1 MHGGFKFVFGQVA
14 CPNDD
19 DLPAGVHQFVVVP
32 FIPGSIPFYLV
43 LPEGRVGF
51 RQNKLLASFI
61 NKEFYVYSAN
71 SRGVLTPHTIHWM
84 LFRYACSA
92 SSETSVDKD
101 CRSVLAHN
109 NIRLAGHA
117 FDIEAVAVSVRP

>member
-19 DLPAGVHQFVVVP
+19 DLPAGVHQFVVVL

-51 RQNKLLASFI
+51 RQYELSASLI

-109 NIRLAGHA
+109 NIRLRRFAAEMRHA
-117 FDIEAVAVSVRP
+117 AVAF